1 MAMPRSRR
9 KHTVFSCL
17 ATLVVAA
24 APAAAAPPPEPARA
38 TVTVEAGE
46 LDRKHTPV
54 EFTLPTGVGGGKA
67 GPLELR
73 DERGRRLPLQ
83 VNQGQARF
91 ILASLGRGKRA
102 RFDVIDA
109 RPVAETADG
118 VTDDVT
124 VSQEGDH
131 LLVNV
136 GGTPVFHFR
145 TKAPA
150 PTTEVPVRYTRAGY
164 LHPVFTPSGLT
175 VTDDSPADHGHH
187 HGIWTAWTVAEFEG
201 RRMSFWGP
209 EPGRSKNDL
218 VAVASTFSGPLAGGF
233 TARLASTDLGV
244 KPAKP
249 VLDSEWKLVV
259 HRPPGKPG
267 QAPYFLFD
275 LDWTDKAAG
284 GSPLI
289 LPEYRYGGLGVRGN
303 RAWMDAT
310 KVAFLTSEGADRLAG
325 ENTRARWV
333 HLGGELSAKGKA
345 TAKAGLAVLVHP
357 LNLRAPEPVRL
368 NPGIPLLCVS
378 PVKAGPLRIEADRP
392 YSARYRFVVA
402 DGPANKALLER
413 LWRDFARAPVVKV
426 GTPASALHR

>member
-1 MAMPRSRR
+1 MMLG
-9 KHTVFSCL
+9 V
-17 ATLVVAA
+17 A
-24 APAAAAPPPEPARA
+24 APAAAAPPAEPVRA

-46 LDRKHTPV
+46 LARQHTPV
-54 EFTLPTGVGGGKA
+54 EFALPAGVGGDKA

-73 DERGRRLPLQ
+73 DQRGRRLPLQ

-91 ILASLGRGKRA
+91 ILPALARGKRA
-102 RFDVIDA
+102 QFDLVDGPPPAADA
-109 RPVAETADG
+109 TIGAQEG
-118 VTDDVT
+118 VSVKQESDHLVVT
-124 VSQEGDH
+124 V
-131 LLVNV
+131 
-136 GGTPVFHFR
+136 GGAPVFQFR
-145 TKAPA
+145 TKAA
-150 PTTEVPVRYTRAGY
+150 PPTAEVPARYTRAGY

-218 VAVASTFSGPLAGGF
+218 VAVGPTFSGPLAGGF

-244 KPAKP
+244 KPPRP
-249 VLDSEWKLVV
+249 VLDSEWKVVV

-267 QAPYFLFD
+267 KAPYFLFD

-284 GSPLI
+284 ASPLI

-310 KVAFLTSEGADRLAG
+310 RVAFLTSEGADRLAG

-333 HLGGELSAKGKA
+333 HLGGELPGKGQA
-345 TAKAGLAVLVHP
+345 ARVAKAGVAVLVHP

-378 PVKAGPLRIEADRP
+378 PVKAGPMRIEAGKP

-402 DGPANKALLER
+402 DGPANPALLER